1 MSEGRGYIVQ
11 CDEMYGSDSIADD
24 KVGSAVV
31 LLNFPVLERDL
42 YTKDGHDQLAGR
54 SRPRRRNV
62 ERGKGLAS
70 SG

>member
-62 ERGKGLAS
+62 ERGKRLAS

>member
-42 YTKDGHDQLAGR
+42 YTKDGHDQLAGW